1 MVSVYVRLLSL
12 YPSSF
17 RARFGDEMVQY
28 LRDES
33 AHGRRMHWTRTLADL
48 LRSALT
54 ERWKD
59 NNMRAKLGAGLLILF
74 VTFLVARVVIG
85 SHFTVQTAMIIGIQ
99 LGIVAILL
107 GVGSLLGRRVRG
119 AEYDYA
125 LRRLRWWWIPAGI
138 LGALEVVFSVG
149 QLIRDPK
156 ATNLFAMLVLCGFAA
171 LVFGGM
177 TSRNRRTGNYM
188 IAAGVLPG
196 IPLFWLI
203 FPTVLAFTVIVNAL
217 ADNVRIAHP
226 RAAV

>member
-1 MVSVYVRLLSL
+1 MLSVYVRLTRL

-17 RARFGDEMVQY
+17 RARFGDELVQY
-28 LRDES
+28 VRDE
-33 AHGRRMHWTRTLADL
+33 AALGRRMHWTRTLADL
-48 LRSALT
+48 FRSALVQ
-54 ERWKD
+54 RWKD
-59 NNMRAKLGAGLLILF
+59 NNMRPKLGAGLAVVL

-85 SHFTVQTAMIIGIQ
+85 SGFNMEMALIVGIQ
-99 LGIVAILL
+99 LGIVAVLL
-107 GVGSLLGRRVRG
+107 GAGSLLGRRVRG

-138 LGALEVVFSVG
+138 LAAMEVVFPVG
-149 QLIRDPK
+149 QLIREPK
-156 ATNLFAMLVLCGFAA
+156 PSNVFAMFLLCGFAA

-188 IAAGVLPG
+188 MAAGVLPG

-226 RAAV
+226 RPAV